1 MMKRCWAGWIALNL
15 DSTAGFFASSAVS
28 LRIFLVVDLIISS
41 NVGLSWNSKIQMWL
55 LKPLAVGSKF
65 VTPVVIRLVNFSNKF
80 AEGSA
85 VNHVF
90 RPGASR
96 ERKKGNG

>member
-1 MMKRCWAGWIALNL
+1 MVFI
-15 DSTAGFFASSAVS
+15 
-28 LRIFLVVDLIISS
+28 
-41 NVGLSWNSKIQMWL
+41 LSPTEEAPCAN
-55 LKPLAVGSKF
+55 ARG

-90 RPGASR
+90 CPGASR
-96 ERKKGNG
+96 ERKRGMDNPKGGSAARWMIRYARILRSLLGRLLSVGK